1 LPFKKQNRP
10 DDSKEAQDMAVRAD
24 GVHSELVDFLSEV
37 NCPNCSTPFKVAPV
51 WDFVL
56 GKGWSSCGSCGQIF
70 TLKSGAKLEGFV
82 VKDEDLDIVSDDFE
96 TANAHQYLWD
106 ATKLERSRSAAVD
119 FFISLALTAFFD
131 GLEHSYPVLQQ
142 DDFKTTWQ
150 YLSQAGALAV
160 DNLDT
165 RLIADAFEKVERH
178 KPPDWS

>member
-1 LPFKKQNRP
+1 
-10 DDSKEAQDMAVRAD
+10 MALRAD
-24 GVHSELVDFLSEV
+24 GIQSELADFLSEV
-37 NCPNCSTPFKVAPV
+37 KCQRCNESLKIAPV

-70 TLKSGAKLEGFV
+70 ALKTGAKLEGFA
-82 VKDEDLDIVSDDFE
+82 VKDEDLDIVSDDIE
-96 TANAHQYLWD
+96 SANAGRYLWD
-106 ATKLERSRSAAVD
+106 TAKLENSRGAAVD

-131 GLEHSYPVLQQ
+131 GLERSYPILQQ

-178 KPPDWS
+178 KPPIWS

>member
-1 LPFKKQNRP
+1 
-10 DDSKEAQDMAVRAD
+10 M
-24 GVHSELVDFLSEV
+24 
-37 NCPNCSTPFKVAPV
+37 
-51 WDFVL
+51 
-56 GKGWSSCGSCGQIF
+56 
-70 TLKSGAKLEGFV
+70 

-96 TANAHQYLWD
+96 TANAHQYLWET
-106 ATKLERSRSAAVD
+106 TKLERSRSAAVD

-131 GLEHSYPVLQQ
+131 GLERSYPLLQQ

-165 RLIADAFEKVERH
+165 RLIADAFEKVEKY

>member
-1 LPFKKQNRP
+1 
-10 DDSKEAQDMAVRAD
+10 MALRAD
-24 GVHSELVDFLSEV
+24 GIHSELADFLSEV
-37 NCPNCSTPFKVAPV
+37 KCQRCSGPLKIAPV

-70 TLKSGAKLEGFV
+70 ALKTGGKLEGFA

-96 TANAHQYLWD
+96 TANAGQYLWD
-106 ATKLERSRSAAVD
+106 AAKLENSRGAAVD

-131 GLEHSYPVLQQ
+131 GLERSYPTLQQ

-178 KPPDWS
+178 KPPSWS